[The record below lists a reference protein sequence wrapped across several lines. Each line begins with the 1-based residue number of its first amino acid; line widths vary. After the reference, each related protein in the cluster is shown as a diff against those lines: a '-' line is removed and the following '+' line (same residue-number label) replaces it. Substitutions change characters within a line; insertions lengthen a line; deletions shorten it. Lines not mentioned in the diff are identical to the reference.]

1 MIRFCMA
8 RLWLALVLTAGLV
21 SGPAWAQGDITSPS
35 LEQLKRGERA
45 LVVGHLA
52 DFPPFHYVDKNGK
65 PSGMDREIVLAV
77 AKRLHIKKVEF
88 RDTRFGH
95 LRKSL
100 TDGNIDM
107 IANNFWSTPE
117 REEQLALTT
126 PYYVKGG
133 MGALWL
139 KGKGPFKDLASL
151 AGKRVSVIHGTY
163 SESVVREQV
172 PTATVIPVD
181 AQQTVLEKKLLDGEA
196 DVHLA
201 YYTRLQFVMKS
212 KDDAKIFEDALI
224 QPMKST
230 FALRRSETELRD
242 AINQTLAAMWKD
254 GSLKKIKKRHLEPL
268 GIEAANHP

>member
-1 MIRFCMA
+1 
-8 RLWLALVLTAGLV
+8 
-21 SGPAWAQGDITSPS
+21 
-35 LEQLKRGERA
+35 
-45 LVVGHLA
+45 
-52 DFPPFHYVDKNGK
+52 
-65 PSGMDREIVLAV
+65 
-77 AKRLHIKKVEF
+77 
-88 RDTRFGH
+88 
-95 LRKSL
+95 
-100 TDGNIDM
+100 
-107 IANNFWSTPE
+107 
-117 REEQLALTT
+117 
-126 PYYVKGG
+126 

-163 SESVVREQV
+163 TESVVREQV

-181 AQQTVLEKKLLDGEA
+181 AQETVLETKLRDGEA

-212 KDDAKIFEDALI
+212 EDALI

-230 FALRRSETELRD
+230 FALRRNETELRD

-268 GIEAANHP
+268 GIEPANHP

>member
-1 MIRFCMA
+1 MVG
-8 RLWLALVLTAGLV
+8 LWFALVLTAGLV
-21 SGPAWAQGDITSPS
+21 SGPAWAQSDITGPS

-52 DFPPFHYVDKNGK
+52 DFPPFHYADKNGK
-65 PSGMDREIVLAV
+65 ASGMDREIVLAV
-77 AKRLHIKKVEF
+77 AKRLNIKKVEF
-88 RDTRFGH
+88 RDVRFGG
-95 LRKSL
+95 LKKALS
-100 TDGNIDM
+100 DGSIDM
-107 IANNFWSTPE
+107 IANNFWTTPE
-117 REEQLALTT
+117 REEQFALTT

-133 MGALWL
+133 IGALWL

-163 SESVVREQV
+163 TESVVKEQV

-181 AQQTVLEKKLLDGEA
+181 AQETVLETKLRDGEA

-201 YYTRLQFVMKS
+201 YFTRLQFVMKS
-212 KDDAKIFEDALI
+212 KDDANTFEDALI
-224 QPMKST
+224 KPMKST

-254 GSLKKIKKRHLEPL
+254 GSLKKIKKHHLEPL
-268 GIEAANHP
+268 GIEVANHP

>member
-21 SGPAWAQGDITSPS
+21 SGPALAQTNITGPS
-35 LEQLKRGERA
+35 LDQLKRGERA
-45 LVVGHLA
+45 LIVGHLA
-52 DFPPFHYVDKNGK
+52 DFPPFHFVGK
-65 PSGMDREIVLAV
+65 DGKASGMDREIVLAI
-77 AKRLHIKKVEF
+77 AKRLGIQKVEF
-88 RDTRFGH
+88 RDVRFGG
-95 LRKSL
+95 LKKALS
-100 TDGNIDM
+100 DGSIDM

-117 REEQLALTT
+117 REEQFALTT

-133 MGALWL
+133 IGALWL

-151 AGKRVSVIHGTY
+151 AGKRVSVIDGTY
-163 SESVVREQV
+163 AESVVKEQV

-181 AQQTVLEKKLLDGEA
+181 EQETVLEKKLRNGEA

-212 KDDAKIFEDALI
+212 KDDAKTFEDALI
-224 QPMKST
+224 KPMKST

-254 GSLKKIKKRHLEPL
+254 GSLKKIKKHHLEPL

>member
-1 MIRFCMA
+1 MIRFCIA
-8 RLWLALVLTAGLV
+8 RLWFVLVASLFASPVVAQSDVAG
-21 SGPAWAQGDITSPS
+21 PS
-35 LEQLKRGERA
+35 LDQLKRGERA

-52 DFPPFHYVDKNGK
+52 DFPPFHYVGKNGK

-117 REEQLALTT
+117 REEQFALTT

-163 SESVVREQV
+163 TESVVREQV

-181 AQQTVLEKKLLDGEA
+181 AQETVLEKKLRDGEA

-230 FALRRSETELRD
+230 FALRRNETELRD

-268 GIEAANHP
+268 GIEPANHP